1 MHTGKSCKAVQ
12 AGVGFHSMQLAAV
25 ADEQNASVENGRMT
39 LTGEDRSTGSKTCPS
54 ATFSTT
60 DPTRTGLGSNPG
72 FRIIGLVN
80 KLRVE
85 IRGTTDGST
94 CMCIHTHTHTLPERY
109 EHSLGPTPPPI
120 Q

>member
-1 MHTGKSCKAVQ
+1 MRVWT
-12 AGVGFHSMQLAAV
+12 
-25 ADEQNASVENGRMT
+25 NGRMI
-39 LTGEDRSTGSKTCPS
+39 LTGEDQSTGSKSCPS

-85 IRGTTDGST
+85 IRGTTDGSM
-94 CMCIHTHTHTLPERY
+94 CMCMYVCMHARTHTHTHLPERY
-109 EHSLGPTPPPI
+109 EHSLGPTPPLFNK
-120 Q
+120 